1 LGEELTFFLQLLLS
15 GIAVGCIY
23 AMIAVGF
30 ALIFKATDVLNF
42 AHGEV
47 MMVGAY
53 ICYTLM
59 THLHVPFL
67 PAMGITLVAFI
78 FFGAMIERLVLRP
91 MIGEPVFAVVM
102 VTLGLSIFLRSATG
116 IIFGHDN
123 RVFPSPFPDK
133 PIDLW
138 GLTLSHQH
146 LWVIIIAVLMVL
158 VLLAFF
164 RFTRT
169 GLSMKSTANDQV
181 AAMLMGISVKKVF
194 AIVWG
199 MAFLIAALA
208 GIFLAN
214 VVVMNNR
221 LSLVAIKAFP
231 AVILGGLDSIPG
243 AIIGGLIIGVV
254 ENLAGGY
261 LDQYFGGGIKNLSS
275 FIILFIVLMVK
286 PYGLFGKKEIERV

>member
-1 LGEELTFFLQLLLS
+1 
-15 GIAVGCIY
+15 
-23 AMIAVGF
+23 
-30 ALIFKATDVLNF
+30 
-42 AHGEV
+42 
-47 MMVGAY
+47 
-53 ICYTLM
+53 
-59 THLHVPFL
+59 
-67 PAMGITLVAFI
+67 
-78 FFGAMIERLVLRP
+78 
-91 MIGEPVFAVVM
+91 
-102 VTLGLSIFLRSATG
+102 
-116 IIFGHDN
+116 
-123 RVFPSPFPDK
+123 
-133 PIDLW
+133 
-138 GLTLSHQH
+138 
-146 LWVIIIAVLMVL
+146 
-158 VLLAFF
+158 
-164 RFTRT
+164 
-169 GLSMKSTANDQV
+169 MKSTANDQV

-199 MAFLIAALA
+199 IAFFVAALA

-275 FIILFIVLMVK
+275 FIILFIVLMIR